1 MTRTYYNEKQKGYA
15 EKYEKAN
22 IKRYVLKVNKNTE
35 GDIIAFLDGLKSF
48 NGEIKRMIREEM
60 KRNG

>member
-1 MTRTYYNEKQKGYA
+1 MKTTDAQKKA
-15 EKYEKAN
+15 IDKYQKAN

-35 GDIIAFLDGLKSF
+35 QDIIEFLDGLKSF

-60 KRNG
+60 KKK

>member
-1 MTRTYYNEKQKGYA
+1 MKTTDAQKRA
-15 EKYEKAN
+15 IDKYQKAN

-35 GDIIAFLDGLKSF
+35 QDIIEFLDGLKSF

-60 KRNG
+60 KKK

>member
-1 MTRTYYNEKQKGYA
+1 MTTEAQKKA
-15 EKYEKAN
+15 IDKYQKAN

-35 GDIIAFLDGLKSF
+35 QDIIEFLDGLKSF

-60 KRNG
+60 KKK